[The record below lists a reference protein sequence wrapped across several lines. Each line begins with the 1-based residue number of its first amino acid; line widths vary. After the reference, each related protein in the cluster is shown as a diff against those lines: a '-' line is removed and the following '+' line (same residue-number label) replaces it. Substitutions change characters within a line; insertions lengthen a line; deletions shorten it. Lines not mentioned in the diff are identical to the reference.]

1 MRINPLTQLS
11 SLTSLSPVTPFLLCH
26 HLSCNYCY
34 CTTISLVPPFLFV
47 ETDNLLVH
55 HLGWE
60 GRRFLPPFH
69 TLTLRLPALRD
80 NFS

>member
-1 MRINPLTQLS
+1 MRINPLIQLS
-11 SLTSLSPVTPFLLCH
+11 SLTSLSPVASFLSCH
-26 HLSCNYCY
+26 HLSCY

-47 ETDNLLVH
+47 ETDNLFVH